1 MAVVAKVQ
9 QLIQENPLIVL
20 SKTFCPCCAQ
30 VKQLLKSLG
39 ATGKIIEVNNE
50 NDGGAMQAALVEI
63 SKQHTVPNIFIKGKH
78 LGGCDDTV
86 AAHRN
91 GTLLPLL
98 KDAGALMIVE
108 T

>member
-1 MAVVAKVQ
+1 MFY
-9 QLIQENPLIVL
+9 L
-20 SKTFCPCCAQ
+20 SVGDAD
-30 VKQLLKSLG
+30 
-39 ATGKIIEVNNE
+39 
-50 NDGGAMQAALVEI
+50 DGGAMQAALVEI

-86 AAHRN
+86 AGHGN

-98 KDAGALMIVE
+98 KDAGALMNVE